1 MEKFLRRAAET
12 VAYVVGGVCWMCSG
26 LAFLRLL
33 WPDDPSER
41 VPALAWTTALF
52 VGGAVLLRTGWMMT
66 PQGRRGAADR
76 SRRRRRRGAFEPVN
90 EWPDEPYL
98 RIPDGRWRQVAREED
113 HSEALAPVVQRG
125 WRNPVVAAL
134 RSAVDVRPRSRARI
148 VGVEVDGRRIG
159 VLSDIQS
166 RNMLPLVQAV
176 EASGRLAVVR
186 AEVDGTADGARV
198 VVSCQ
203 TADEVPTGWW
213 ATNGVEVPRGG
224 AGAASVDVDADADRE
239 GRPRSDDTARFAPP
253 FTSEADPRGE

>member
-1 MEKFLRRAAET
+1 MAKPVRELEVATLADALRPTFR
-12 VAYVVGGVCWMCSG
+12 MCSG

-33 WPDDPSER
+33 RPDDPSER
-41 VPALAWTTALF
+41 VPALVWTTALF
-52 VGGAVLLRTGWMMT
+52 VGG
-66 PQGRRGAADR
+66 
-76 SRRRRRRGAFEPVN
+76 
-90 EWPDEPYL
+90 
-98 RIPDGRWRQVAREED
+98 
-113 HSEALAPVVQRG
+113 
-125 WRNPVVAAL
+125 AAL

-186 AEVDGTADGARV
+186 AEVDGMVLIPQV

-213 ATNGVEVPRGG
+213 ATNGVEVPCGG

-239 GRPRSDDTARFAPP
+239 GRPQSDDTARFAPP
-253 FTSEADPRGE
+253 STPQADPRGE

>member
-1 MEKFLRRAAET
+1 MAKPVWELEVATFVGALRPTFR
-12 VAYVVGGVCWMCSG
+12 MCSG
-26 LAFLRLL
+26 RAVLRLL

-41 VPALAWTTALF
+41 VPALVWTTALF
-52 VGGAVLLRTGWMMT
+52 VGGAV
-66 PQGRRGAADR
+66 
-76 SRRRRRRGAFEPVN
+76 
-90 EWPDEPYL
+90 
-98 RIPDGRWRQVAREED
+98 
-113 HSEALAPVVQRG
+113 
-125 WRNPVVAAL
+125 L

-186 AEVDGTADGARV
+186 AEVDGTVLIPQV

-224 AGAASVDVDADADRE
+224 AGAASVHA
-239 GRPRSDDTARFAPP
+239 GGGS
-253 FTSEADPRGE
+253 PRGVTPIAVRGSPW